1 MGGVGDEVV
10 SEWEGVEAGEGG
22 GLSRWWKGLLSLL
35 ASASAVMVLCRWR
48 TGRSVSESSLTTM
61 GDQLTR

>member
-22 GLSRWWKGLLSLL
+22 GLPGWWKGLLSLL
-35 ASASAVMVLCRWR
+35 VSASAVMVLCRWR
-48 TGRSVSESSLTTM
+48 TDRSISE
-61 GDQLTR
+61 G